1 MAKFMAS
8 MRNSFSL
15 YAFNALYGSL
25 SRSSFTKRYNKVWD
39 THVKQIQNTIQLLTR
54 KLLNSLAY
62 KVALQTSAHV
72 TC

>member
-25 SRSSFTKRYNKVWD
+25 SRSSFTKGYNKVWD
-39 THVKQIQNTIQLLTR
+39 THM
-54 KLLNSLAY
+54 
-62 KVALQTSAHV
+62 
-72 TC
+72 